1 MVGHAIL
8 PPPHVY
14 VAQGTH
20 CFHPTDGSGPFLS
33 QLLHA
38 AKLRPPGCSSPP
50 MSGWKWNSQVGIPSH
65 PTPPPRFF
73 GVSSPGGGGGR
84 TMSFVRVRQFGWTRI
99 FLLFFRGVRFISRML
114 YGMIFRSFCTLFL
127 MALISIPYFP
137 PFIFPPSLLHIFFVV
152 PDFFVFPHLA
162 PRRAIRNL
170 SNGGLAGS
178 VR

>member
-65 PTPPPRFF
+65 PTPPPLVFWGLLTRW
-73 GVSSPGGGGGR
+73 GGGR

-99 FLLFFRGVRFISRML
+99 FLHFSVVFDLFPDCL

-170 SNGGLAGS
+170 SDGGLAGS